1 MLSINP
7 ANLALNNSLPILLFH
22 ALENSSSNI
31 AFSPKSFEKSM
42 SMLHLAGYQTLDL
55 SALPNYLKEN
65 KVFPKNSFAITFDD
79 GYKSVYEEAF
89 PVLQKYN
96 FTATIFITVGKTK
109 PLTAFERLP
118 SMQGRTMLS
127 WQEIKLMQAANI
139 SIGSHT
145 LTHANLTKL
154 SVAEQIAEI
163 YQSKIMI
170 EDILGTKANSFAYP
184 YGIYNKT
191 SLELVQEHY
200 SYACSTKLGL
210 IKSTSNL
217 HLLERVETYYLQQE
231 KLFNLMI
238 TKGLLSVYLQLRN
251 IPRKIRQTFLPH
263 FL

>member
-1 MLSINP
+1 MLSINS

-22 ALENSSSNI
+22 ALDNLSSNI
-31 AFSPKSFEKSM
+31 AFSPKIFEKAM
-42 SMLHLAGYQTLDL
+42 STLYLAGYQTLDL
-55 SALPNYLKEN
+55 SILPNYLQEN
-65 KVFPKNSFAITFDD
+65 KIFPKNSFVITFDD
-79 GYKSVYEEAF
+79 GYKSVYEQAF
-89 PVLQKYN
+89 PILQKYS

-109 PLTAFERLP
+109 PPTILERLP
-118 SMQGRTMLS
+118 SMQARTMLS

-154 SVAEQIAEI
+154 SKAEQIAEI

-170 EDILGTKANSFAYP
+170 EDVLGTTINNFAYP
-184 YGIYNKT
+184 YGIYDKT

-200 SYACSTKLGL
+200 SCACSTKLGL
-210 IKSTSNL
+210 VNSTSQL
-217 HLLERVETYYLQQE
+217 YLLERVETYYLRQE
-231 KLFNLMI
+231 KLFNLMM
-238 TKGLLSVYLQLRN
+238 TKGLLPLYLQLRN